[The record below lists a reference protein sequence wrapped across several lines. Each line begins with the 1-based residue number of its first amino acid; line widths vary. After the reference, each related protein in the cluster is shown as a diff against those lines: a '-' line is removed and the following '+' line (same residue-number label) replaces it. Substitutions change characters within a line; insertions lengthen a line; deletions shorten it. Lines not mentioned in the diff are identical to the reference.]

1 MPIQMPVGTVVDFNT
16 IPSKYLTQR
25 KSLKCVVFTDWKFW
39 VLGFS
44 PMIRATK
51 GQFLNLFACY
61 FFHL

>member
-1 MPIQMPVGTVVDFNT
+1 MPIQMPVGTLLDFNT

-44 PMIRATK
+44 PMI
-51 GQFLNLFACY
+51 
-61 FFHL
+61 